1 MNRPIK
7 RFKKFIKEEQFQN
20 YTIQFDPYA
29 DEDDIRDA
37 FSEMFAFC
45 TFQSQRGNFVL
56 LTARPIADTNGD
68 A

>member
-1 MNRPIK
+1 MSRPIK
-7 RFKKFIKEEQFQN
+7 RFKKFIKEERIQN
-20 YTIQFDPYA
+20 YTIQFDSYA